1 MNMKALSEV
10 SALELRDRLASG
22 AMSVEA
28 LARLYL
34 EQIAAREPEVQAWA
48 WLDAEHVLAEA
59 RQLDQRRLSG
69 APIGP
74 LHGLPVALKDII
86 DTARIPTANGTVL
99 DEGRVPEHDAF
110 LVARLKAAGAL
121 IMGKTVSAELA
132 FLGPGKTRNPVNREH
147 TPGGSSSGSAAAV
160 AAAMVPLAVGTQTG
174 GSVIRPAS
182 FCGVVGFKPTFGC
195 IPRSGVLR
203 QSPTLDT
210 IGVFA
215 RTTEDAAMLAE
226 VLYGHDEAD
235 SATALAPFPRLL
247 ETASAEVPVKPT
259 FAFVKTPYW
268 DQAEPEMQ
276 QALEELVEFLGEQC
290 FEVPLAGLFAEAAG
304 ARERINLAEMARN
317 FHHYEQH
324 GFDQLSKEMQGA
336 LKRGNQIPARDYL
349 SALDVPQVLNA
360 GLEEV
365 FERCDVI
372 LTVAAP
378 GAAPAGLSSTG
389 NAIFNGLWTL
399 CGNPC
404 ITLPVFDNGE
414 GLPMGV
420 QLVGRRH
427 QDGRLLRTARW
438 LAAQIAEANE
448 RIAI

>member
-1 MNMKALSEV
+1 MNNKALNEV

-22 AMSVEA
+22 ASSAEA

-34 EQIAAREPEVQAWA
+34 EQIAAREPDVQAWA
-48 WLDAEHVLAEA
+48 WLDAEQVLAEA

-74 LHGLPVALKDII
+74 LHGLPVALKDVI

-99 DEGRVPEHDAF
+99 DEGRVPERDAF

-121 IMGKTVSAELA
+121 VMGKTVSAELA
-132 FLGPGKTRNPVNREH
+132 YLGPGKTRNPVNPEH

-160 AAAMVPLAVGTQTG
+160 AAGMVPLAVGTQTG
-174 GSVIRPAS
+174 GSIIRPAA

-203 QSPTLDT
+203 QSPSLDT

-215 RTTEDAAMLAE
+215 RTSEDAAMLAE
-226 VLYGHDEAD
+226 VLYGHDEGD
-235 SATALAPFPRLL
+235 PATSLAPFPRLL
-247 ETASAEVPVKPT
+247 ETASAQVPVTPT
-259 FAFVKTPYW
+259 FAFVKTPFW
-268 DQAEPEMQ
+268 DQADADMQ

-290 FEVPLAGLFAEAAG
+290 FEVPLAGLFAEASSV
-304 ARERINLAEMARN
+304 RERINLAEMARN
-317 FHHYEQH
+317 YHHYEAR
-324 GFDQLSKEMQGA
+324 GVDRLSSQMQDA
-336 LKRGNQIPARDYL
+336 LQRGNRIPARDYL
-349 SALDVPQVLNA
+349 SAMDIPQVLNA

-378 GAAPAGLSSTG
+378 GAAPAGLASTG
-389 NAIFNGLWTL
+389 NSIFNGLWTL

-404 ITLPVFDNGE
+404 ITLPVFDNE
-414 GLPMGV
+414 QGLPMGV

-438 LAAQIAEANE
+438 LAAQIADAN
-448 RIAI
+448 RG

>member
-1 MNMKALSEV
+1 MNDKALSEV
-10 SALELRDRLASG
+10 TALELRDRLASG
-22 AMSVEA
+22 AMSAEA

-59 RQLDQRRLSG
+59 QQLDQRRLSG

-74 LHGLPVALKDII
+74 LHGLPVAVKDII

-99 DEGRVPEHDAF
+99 DEGRVPEQDAF
-110 LVARLKAAGAL
+110 VVSRLKAAGAL

-132 FLGPGKTRNPVNREH
+132 FMGPGKTRNPANLEH

-160 AAAMVPLAVGTQTG
+160 AAGMVPLAIGTQTG
-174 GSVIRPAS
+174 GSIIRPAS

-195 IPRSGVLR
+195 IPRSGVLS
-203 QSPTLDT
+203 QSPSLDT

-215 RTTEDAAMLAE
+215 RTTEDAAMVAE
-226 VLYGHDEAD
+226 VLYGHHESD
-235 SATALAPFPRLL
+235 SATSLTPFPRLL
-247 ETASAEVPVKPT
+247 DTARAEVPVKPS
-259 FAFVKTPYW
+259 FAFVRTPYW
-268 DQAEPEMQ
+268 EQADGEMQ
-276 QALEELVEFLGEQC
+276 QALEELVDFLGEQC
-290 FEVPLAGLFAEAAG
+290 FEAPLGGLFAEAAN

-317 FHHYEQH
+317 FHHYETR
-324 GFDQLSKEMQGA
+324 GLDRLSPEMQDA
-336 LKRGNQIPARDYL
+336 LQRGNQIPARDYL
-349 SALDVPQVLNA
+349 SAMDVPRVLNA
-360 GLEEV
+360 GLDEV

-372 LTVAAP
+372 LTAAAP
-378 GAAPAGLSSTG
+378 GAAPAGLTSTG

-404 ITLPVFDNGE
+404 ITLPVFDSGS

-438 LAAQIAEANE
+438 LAAQIADANRGE
-448 RIAI
+448 

>member
-1 MNMKALSEV
+1 MNKMALTEV
-10 SALELRDRLASG
+10 TALELRDRLASG
-22 AMSVEA
+22 ALSAEE
-28 LARLYL
+28 LANLYL

-59 RQLDQRRLSG
+59 RALDQRRLSG

-74 LHGLPVALKDII
+74 LHGLPVGVKDVI

-99 DEGRVPEHDAF
+99 DAGRVPEQDAF

-132 FLGPGKTRNPVNREH
+132 YLGPGKTRNPVNPEYS
-147 TPGGSSSGSAAAV
+147 PGGSSSGSAAAV
-160 AAAMVPLAVGTQTG
+160 AAGMVPLAVGTQTG
-174 GSVIRPAS
+174 GSIIRPAS

-203 QSPTLDT
+203 QSPSLDT

-215 RTTEDAAMLAE
+215 RSAEDAGMLAE
-226 VLYGHDEAD
+226 VMYGQDEAD
-235 SATALAPFPRLL
+235 TATRLSPFPRLL
-247 ETASAEVPVKPT
+247 ETASAEVPVKPV

-268 DQAEPEMQ
+268 EQADPEMQ
-276 QALEELVEFLGEQC
+276 QALQELVEFLGEQC
-290 FEVPLAGLFAEAAG
+290 FEVPLEGMFADAAEA
-304 ARERINLAEMARN
+304 RNRINLAEMARN
-317 FHHYEQH
+317 FHHYETRGH
-324 GFDQLSKEMQGA
+324 DQLSKEMQAG
-336 LKRGNQIPARDYL
+336 LERGNRIPARDYL

-372 LTVAAP
+372 LTPAAP

-389 NAIFNGLWTL
+389 SAIFNGLWTL

-404 ITLPVFDNGE
+404 ITLPVFDNDR

-438 LAAQIAEANE
+438 LATRIAEAD
-448 RIAI
+448 RG

>member
-1 MNMKALSEV
+1 MNTLALTEIT
-10 SALELRDRLASG
+10 ALELRDRLASG
-22 AMSVEA
+22 ALSAEA
-28 LARLYL
+28 LAKLYL
-34 EQIAAREPEVQAWA
+34 EQIAAREPGVQAWA
-48 WLDAEHVLAEA
+48 WLDAEYVLAEA
-59 RQLDQRRLSG
+59 RKLDERRLSG

-74 LHGLPVALKDII
+74 LHGLPVALKDVI
-86 DTARIPTANGTVL
+86 DTARIPTSNGTVL
-99 DEGRVPEHDAF
+99 DEGRVPEQDAF

-132 FLGPGKTRNPVNREH
+132 FLGPGKTRNPVNPEH

-160 AAAMVPLAVGTQTG
+160 AAGMVPLAVGTQTG
-174 GSVIRPAS
+174 GSIIRPAS

-203 QSPTLDT
+203 QSPSLDT

-215 RTTEDAAMLAE
+215 RTAEDAGMLAE
-226 VLYGHDEAD
+226 ALYGYDDAD
-235 SATALAPFPRLL
+235 SATSLLPFPRLL
-247 ETASAEVPVKPT
+247 EIASAEVPVKPT

-268 DQAEPEMQ
+268 EQAEPEMQ
-276 QALEELVEFLGEQC
+276 QALQELVDFLGEQS
-290 FEVPLAGLFAEAAG
+290 FEVPLPELFEEAAA

-317 FHHYEQH
+317 FHHYEQR
-324 GFDQLSKEMQGA
+324 GLDRLSVEMQGA
-336 LKRGNQIPARDYL
+336 LQRGNQIPARDYL

-372 LTVAAP
+372 VTVAAP
-378 GAAPAGLSSTG
+378 GAAPAGLDSTG
-389 NAIFNGLWTL
+389 SAIFNGLWTL

-404 ITLPVFDNGE
+404 ITLPVFDNDK

-420 QLVGRRH
+420 QLVGKRH

-438 LAAQIAEANE
+438 LAAQIADANKG
-448 RIAI
+448 